1 MMPTTGTGP
10 GGTPTPVRLAMLILA
25 VVIFLLSFGYAYHID
40 LGKTYFLGGLTSNGF
55 GYVLALLPGAA
66 ALGHYLSATYNSRQR
81 GVPRLYEFSLL
92 RAKMSGNSDT
102 ELLLRMGESPSV
114 AGTAVGAAFF
124 LTASFVL
131 VAAICDRYGATV
143 NSQAPRPVDG
153 IIFAGFGAYVSVI
166 YYMTAR
172 MYANSLSSRFLTA
185 SALRS
190 ASTIAFGWVAVRI
203 GLTNILPSTSAI
215 GALFL
220 CGLFY
225 SWALS
230 SLRTKAMT
238 WFGAPKTDNEE
249 LPVGIIQGVDDTTED
264 LLSEYGVTTVQH
276 ITTSDPS
283 EMTQRTLIP
292 IDRIVDWIDQANL
305 IQVVKR
311 NIVGLRAAGIR
322 SASDLAQTEDKLLK
336 PLAEKAGMS
345 ADMLT
350 AIAARFA
357 ADFDTRLFFEFK
369 EGRPLPGRASS
380 TTVGGPTTDTRITV
394 TADSTSFSPAVGG
407 EGAAGG

>member
-1 MMPTTGTGP
+1 MMTTTTGTGS
-10 GGTPTPVRLAMLILA
+10 GGTPIQVRAAMLVLA
-25 VVIFLLSFGYAYHID
+25 VIIFLLAFGYAFHID
-40 LGKTYFLGGLTSNGF
+40 FGKHYFIGGFSSNAF

-81 GVPRLYEFSLL
+81 GVPRLQEFSSL
-92 RAKMSGNSDT
+92 RAKLSGQSVDND
-102 ELLLRMGESPSV
+102 LLLRMGESPSV
-114 AGTAVGAAFF
+114 AGTALGAAFF

-131 VAAICDRYGATV
+131 VASICDTYGASV

-249 LPVGIIQGVDDTTED
+249 LPVGIVEGVDDTTED

-276 ITTSDPS
+276 LTTSDPS
-283 EMTQRTLIP
+283 ELTQRTLIP

-311 NIVGLRAAGIR
+311 NIVALRAAGIR

-369 EGRPLPGRASS
+369 EGRALPARASVTIGGA
-380 TTVGGPTTDTRITV
+380 TTTEARIPVKENAAAT
-394 TADSTSFSPAVGG
+394 STSSP
-407 EGAAGG
+407 E

>member
-1 MMPTTGTGP
+1 
-10 GGTPTPVRLAMLILA
+10 
-25 VVIFLLSFGYAYHID
+25 
-40 LGKTYFLGGLTSNGF
+40 
-55 GYVLALLPGAA
+55 
-66 ALGHYLSATYNSRQR
+66 
-81 GVPRLYEFSLL
+81 
-92 RAKMSGNSDT
+92 
-102 ELLLRMGESPSV
+102 
-114 AGTAVGAAFF
+114 
-124 LTASFVL
+124 
-131 VAAICDRYGATV
+131 
-143 NSQAPRPVDG
+143 
-153 IIFAGFGAYVSVI
+153 
-166 YYMTAR
+166 MTAR

-249 LPVGIIQGVDDTTED
+249 LPVGIVEGVDDTTED

-276 ITTSDPS
+276 LTTSDPS

-311 NIVGLRAAGIR
+311 NIVALRGVGIR

-336 PLAEKAGMS
+336 PLADKAGMS

-369 EGRPLPGRASS
+369 EGRSLPKRAAV
-380 TTVGGPTTDTRITV
+380 TVGGPTTEARIAVAT
-394 TADSTSFSPAVGG
+394 PAVDATSSP
-407 EGAAGG
+407 E

>member
-1 MMPTTGTGP
+1 MTG
-10 GGTPTPVRLAMLILA
+10 IA
-25 VVIFLLSFGYAYHID
+25 VGIAWLSLGYAYHLD
-40 LGKTYFLGGLTSNGF
+40 LFGRVRFGGFSSTAF

-66 ALGHYLSATYNSRQR
+66 AVGHYFSATYNGRQR
-81 GVPRLYEFSLL
+81 GVSRLKEFCDL
-92 RAKMSGNSDT
+92 RMQMSGKDHDRN
-102 ELLLRMGESPSV
+102 LMAMGEPPSV
-114 AGTAVGAAFF
+114 AGTAVGASLF
-124 LTASFVL
+124 LTTSFLL
-131 VAAICDRYGATV
+131 VAAACDLFGTNV
-143 NSQAPRPVDG
+143 NAAAPRAVDG

-166 YYMTAR
+166 YYMSAR
-172 MYANSLSSRFLTA
+172 MYANSLSSRFLTT

-203 GLTNILPSTSAI
+203 GLTNILPNTSAI

-230 SLRTKAMT
+230 SLRAKAMT

-249 LPVGIIQGVDDTTED
+249 LPVGIVEGADDTTAD

-276 ITTSDPS
+276 LTTSDPS
-283 EMTQRTLIP
+283 ELTQRTLIP

-311 NIVGLRAAGIR
+311 NIVAMRTSGVRT
-322 SASDLAQTEDKLLK
+322 ASDLAQTEDKLLK
-336 PLAEKAGMS
+336 PIADKIGIS
-345 ADMLT
+345 QDMLIT
-350 AIAARFA
+350 IANRFA
-357 ADFDTRLFFEFK
+357 NDFDTKLFFEFR
-369 EGRPLPGRASS
+369 EGRSLPARTAVVAPS
-380 TTVGGPTTDTRITV
+380 TTTATASEAKIQVKTTA
-394 TADSTSFSPAVGG
+394 TAFSPAAGG